1 MEFWLWILIGIL
13 IIIILILTFKII
25 LIKKSAQE
33 ISEAFRTGLQ
43 KTLIR

>member
-25 LIKKSAQE
+25 LMKKSGTA
-33 ISEAFRTGLQ
+33 T
-43 KTLIR
+43 